1 MPQVIPFAELRSRG
15 GTATVIGLGR
25 DENFERLAR
34 AGMADVAVVS
44 TENGFSP
51 LGQSIRF
58 FAADL
63 GVDRDQI
70 SRLANWNRFE
80 NPRVTLVA
88 IPSAR
93 QGSLLRGAILA
104 PGNNCVSY
112 RPYFARRPNRDYY
125 YNVAYEAIHLA
136 CVEWGARKVAIS
148 HLSGCGYHE
157 DMATCTGEALAHF
170 CDAQPEYAPESLAF
184 CSCCIEQDH
193 LKGMERLNDERH
205 YTYHR
210 PIPIEREVR
219 QRSTLVHLEWPRKDH
234 LDE

>member
-1 MPQVIPFAELRSRG
+1 MPQVTPFAELRSRG
-15 GTATVIGLGR
+15 GTATVIGLSLNQ
-25 DENFERLAR
+25 DFERLAR
-34 AGMADVAVVS
+34 AGKADVAVVS

-51 LGQSIRF
+51 LGQSIDF

-63 GVDRDQI
+63 GADRDQI
-70 SRLANWNRFE
+70 SKLADWNRFE

-184 CSCCIEQDH
+184 CNCCIEQDH
-193 LKGMERLNDERH
+193 LLGMERLNDERN

-210 PIPIEREVR
+210 PITIEREIR
-219 QRSTLVHLEWPRKDH
+219 RGLILVHLDWSKKG
-234 LDE
+234 LVAA

>member
-1 MPQVIPFAELRSRG
+1 MPQVTPFAELRSRG
-15 GTATVIGLGR
+15 GTATVIGLSHNEG
-25 DENFERLAR
+25 FERLAR

-51 LGQSIRF
+51 LGQSIDF

-63 GVDRDQI
+63 GVDRDLI
-70 SRLANWNRFE
+70 AKLADWNRFA

-93 QGSLLRGAILA
+93 QGRLLRGAILA

-136 CVEWGARKVAIS
+136 CVEWGAMKVAIS

-184 CSCCIEQDH
+184 CNCCIEQDH
-193 LKGMERLNDERH
+193 LLGMERLNDERN

-210 PIPIEREVR
+210 PIALEREIR
-219 QRSTLVHLEWPRKDH
+219 RGLILVHLDCSKKG
-234 LDE
+234 LVLA

>member
-1 MPQVIPFAELRSRG
+1 MPQVTPFAELRSRG
-15 GTATVIGLGR
+15 GTATVIGLSLNQ
-25 DENFERLAR
+25 DFERLAR
-34 AGMADVAVVS
+34 AGKADVAVVS

-51 LGQSIRF
+51 LGQSIDF

-63 GVDRDQI
+63 GVDRDLI
-70 SRLANWNRFE
+70 AELAQWNRFE

-184 CSCCIEQDH
+184 CNCCIEQHH
-193 LKGMERLNDERH
+193 LLGMERLNDERN
-205 YTYHR
+205 YTHHR
-210 PIPIEREVR
+210 PITLEREIR
-219 QRSTLVHLEWPRKDH
+219 RRLILVHLDWSKKG
-234 LDE
+234 LVLA